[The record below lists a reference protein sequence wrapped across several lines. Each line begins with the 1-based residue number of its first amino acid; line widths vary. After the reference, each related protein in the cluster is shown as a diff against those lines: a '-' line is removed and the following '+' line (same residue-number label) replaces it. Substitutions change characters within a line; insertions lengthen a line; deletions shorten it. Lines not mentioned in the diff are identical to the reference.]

1 MPLQK
6 TPSPQ
11 PAASAA
17 RLLRRV
23 GFFVLAAAP
32 LLSMASRR
40 GFVIAVPFGSILVI
54 MATLIESET
63 NKPWQSIGR
72 MAVSICGIAGL
83 FVLLWAGLSL
93 IWTPFKSEAMA
104 RLANMIGLVVLVM
117 TTVASLPVHSRASNL
132 HVLPIGLGGAIVLA
146 NGLSIWSLNDPDLVI
161 DPLFTERLPL
171 FASVLLFPC
180 IGWLHSRQR
189 FGGALMLLVFTG
201 SFLILHEAY
210 AALFSLTLGI
220 VFYGLAVWRAT
231 WCRWLSGMMTIG
243 LLVLAPVLPFVL
255 RPLTKWAFGAT
266 DLNVDA
272 LRAWGR
278 LVQREPL
285 RLMTG
290 HGFDVTARAKAA
302 GLIEPTAPRG
312 LLFELWY
319 DLGLLGVVG
328 VAIVLMMIIR
338 ASSKSAP
345 VLAPGILA
353 TLICAF
359 SLTVLGQVALQSWW
373 VTLIGLVVIMWFA
386 IEQGQY
392 HTIRPRSISTRYQ

>member
-40 GFVIAVPFGSILVI
+40 GFVIAVPFGSILLI

-104 RLANMIGLVVLVM
+104 RLANMTGLVVLVM

-132 HVLPIGLGGAIVLA
+132 HLLAIGLGGAIVLA

-392 HTIRPRSISTRYQ
+392 HTIRPRSISTRSH

>member
-40 GFVIAVPFGSILVI
+40 GFVIAVPFGSILLI

-132 HVLPIGLGGAIVLA
+132 HVLPIGLGVAIVLA

-201 SFLILHEAY
+201 SFLILHDAY

-328 VAIVLMMIIR
+328 VAIVLLMIIR

-392 HTIRPRSISTRYQ
+392 HTIRPRSISTRSH

>member
-40 GFVIAVPFGSILVI
+40 GFVIAVPFGSILLI

-63 NKPWQSIGR
+63 NNPWQSIGR

-132 HVLPIGLGGAIVLA
+132 HLLAIGLGGAIVLA
-146 NGLSIWSLNDPDLVI
+146 NGLSIWSINDPDLVI

-328 VAIVLMMIIR
+328 VAIVLLMIIR

-392 HTIRPRSISTRYQ
+392 HTIRPRSISTRSH

>member
-23 GFFVLAAAP
+23 GFFVLAVAP

-40 GFVIAVPFGSILVI
+40 GFVIAVPFGSTLLI

-201 SFLILHEAY
+201 SFLILHDAY

-328 VAIVLMMIIR
+328 VAIVLLMIIR

-392 HTIRPRSISTRYQ
+392 HTIRPRSISTRSH

>member
-40 GFVIAVPFGSILVI
+40 GFVIAVPFGSILLI

-104 RLANMIGLVVLVM
+104 RLANMTGLVVLVM

-201 SFLILHEAY
+201 SFLILHDAY

-392 HTIRPRSISTRYQ
+392 HTIRPRSISTRSH

>member
-40 GFVIAVPFGSILVI
+40 GFVIAVPFGSILLI

-132 HVLPIGLGGAIVLA
+132 HVLAIGLGGAIVLA
-146 NGLSIWSLNDPDLVI
+146 NGLSIWSLNDPHLVI

-328 VAIVLMMIIR
+328 VAIVLLMIIR

-392 HTIRPRSISTRYQ
+392 HTIRPRSISTRSH

>member
-40 GFVIAVPFGSILVI
+40 GFVIAVPFGSILLI

-132 HVLPIGLGGAIVLA
+132 HLLAIGLGGAIVLA

-328 VAIVLMMIIR
+328 VAIVLLMIIR

-392 HTIRPRSISTRYQ
+392 HTIRPRSISTRSH

>member
-1 MPLQK
+1 
-6 TPSPQ
+6 
-11 PAASAA
+11 
-17 RLLRRV
+17 
-23 GFFVLAAAP
+23 
-32 LLSMASRR
+32 
-40 GFVIAVPFGSILVI
+40 
-54 MATLIESET
+54 
-63 NKPWQSIGR
+63 
-72 MAVSICGIAGL
+72 
-83 FVLLWAGLSL
+83 
-93 IWTPFKSEAMA
+93 
-104 RLANMIGLVVLVM
+104 
-117 TTVASLPVHSRASNL
+117 
-132 HVLPIGLGGAIVLA
+132 
-146 NGLSIWSLNDPDLVI
+146 
-161 DPLFTERLPL
+161 
-171 FASVLLFPC
+171 
-180 IGWLHSRQR
+180 
-189 FGGALMLLVFTG
+189 
-201 SFLILHEAY
+201 
-210 AALFSLTLGI
+210 
-220 VFYGLAVWRAT
+220 
-231 WCRWLSGMMTIG
+231 MMTIG

-328 VAIVLMMIIR
+328 VAIVLLMIIR

-392 HTIRPRSISTRYQ
+392 HTIRPRSISTRSH

>member
-17 RLLRRV
+17 RMLRRV

-40 GFVIAVPFGSILVI
+40 GFVIAVPFGSILLI

-392 HTIRPRSISTRYQ
+392 HTIRPRSISTRSH

>member
-201 SFLILHEAY
+201 SFLILHDAY

-328 VAIVLMMIIR
+328 VAIVLLMIIR

-392 HTIRPRSISTRYQ
+392 HTIRPRSISTRSH

>member
-17 RLLRRV
+17 RMLRRV

-201 SFLILHEAY
+201 SFLILHDAY

-328 VAIVLMMIIR
+328 VAIVLLMIIR

-392 HTIRPRSISTRYQ
+392 HTIRPRSISTRSH

>member
-17 RLLRRV
+17 RMLRRV

-40 GFVIAVPFGSILVI
+40 GFVIAVPFGSTLLI

-146 NGLSIWSLNDPDLVI
+146 NGLSIWSINDPDLVI

-353 TLICAF
+353 TLSCAF
-359 SLTVLGQVALQSWW
+359 CLTVLGQVALQSWW

-392 HTIRPRSISTRYQ
+392 HTIRPRSISTRSH

>member
-40 GFVIAVPFGSILVI
+40 GFVIAVPFGSILLI

-132 HVLPIGLGGAIVLA
+132 HVLAIGLGGAIVLA

-328 VAIVLMMIIR
+328 VAIVLLMIIR

-392 HTIRPRSISTRYQ
+392 HTIRPRSISTRSH

>member
-40 GFVIAVPFGSILVI
+40 GFVIAVPFGSILLI

-104 RLANMIGLVVLVM
+104 RLANMTGLVVLVM

-132 HVLPIGLGGAIVLA
+132 HLLAIGLGGAIVLA

-201 SFLILHEAY
+201 SFLILHDAY

-392 HTIRPRSISTRYQ
+392 HTIRPRSISTRSH

>member
-146 NGLSIWSLNDPDLVI
+146 NGLSIWSINDPDLVI

-328 VAIVLMMIIR
+328 VAIVLLMIIR

-392 HTIRPRSISTRYQ
+392 HTIRPRSISTRSH

>member
-40 GFVIAVPFGSILVI
+40 GFVIAVPFGSILLI

-104 RLANMIGLVVLVM
+104 RLANMTGLVVLVM

-132 HVLPIGLGGAIVLA
+132 HLLAIGLGGAIVLA

-359 SLTVLGQVALQSWW
+359 TLTVLGQVALQSWW

-392 HTIRPRSISTRYQ
+392 HTIRPRSISTRSH

>member
-40 GFVIAVPFGSILVI
+40 GFVIAVPFGSILLI

-132 HVLPIGLGGAIVLA
+132 HVLPIGLGVAIVLA

-328 VAIVLMMIIR
+328 VAIVLLMIIR

-392 HTIRPRSISTRYQ
+392 HTIRPRSISTRSH

>member
-201 SFLILHEAY
+201 SFLILH
-210 AALFSLTLGI
+210 
-220 VFYGLAVWRAT
+220 
-231 WCRWLSGMMTIG
+231 
-243 LLVLAPVLPFVL
+243 
-255 RPLTKWAFGAT
+255 
-266 DLNVDA
+266 DA
-272 LRAWGR
+272 
-278 LVQREPL
+278 
-285 RLMTG
+285 
-290 HGFDVTARAKAA
+290 
-302 GLIEPTAPRG
+302 
-312 LLFELWY
+312 
-319 DLGLLGVVG
+319 
-328 VAIVLMMIIR
+328 
-338 ASSKSAP
+338 
-345 VLAPGILA
+345 
-353 TLICAF
+353 
-359 SLTVLGQVALQSWW
+359 
-373 VTLIGLVVIMWFA
+373 
-386 IEQGQY
+386 
-392 HTIRPRSISTRYQ
+392 

>member
-17 RLLRRV
+17 RMLRRV

-40 GFVIAVPFGSILVI
+40 GFVIAVPFGSTLLI

-146 NGLSIWSLNDPDLVI
+146 NGLSIWSINDPDLVI

-328 VAIVLMMIIR
+328 VAIVLLMIIR

>member
-328 VAIVLMMIIR
+328 VAIVLLMIIR

-392 HTIRPRSISTRYQ
+392 HTIRPRSISTRSH

>member
-17 RLLRRV
+17 RMLRRV

-40 GFVIAVPFGSILVI
+40 GFVIAVPFGSILLI

-132 HVLPIGLGGAIVLA
+132 HVLAIGLGGAIVLA

-328 VAIVLMMIIR
+328 VAIVLLMIIR

>member
-201 SFLILHEAY
+201 SFLILHDAY

-302 GLIEPTAPRG
+302 GLIEPTALRG

-328 VAIVLMMIIR
+328 VAIVLLMIIR

-392 HTIRPRSISTRYQ
+392 HTIRPRSISTRSH

>member
-146 NGLSIWSLNDPDLVI
+146 NGLSIWSINDPDLVI

-392 HTIRPRSISTRYQ
+392 HTIRPRSISTRSH